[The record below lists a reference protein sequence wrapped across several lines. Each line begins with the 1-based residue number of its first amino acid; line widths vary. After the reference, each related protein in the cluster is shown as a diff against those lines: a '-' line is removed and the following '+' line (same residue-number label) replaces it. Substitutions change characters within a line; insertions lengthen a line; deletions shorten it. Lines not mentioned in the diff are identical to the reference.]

1 MCFIYSVVTALRCET
16 TGDPTMNTA
25 SLGLEKVA
33 YTPNELITLGIVGSR
48 TSLYR
53 FVQEGRLRLTKQGKR
68 SIFLAPHV
76 AEFLGSLN
84 GSPTSKTA

>member
-1 MCFIYSVVTALRCET
+1 
-16 TGDPTMNTA
+16 MNTA
-25 SLGLEKVA
+25 KLGLEKVA

-68 SIFLAPHV
+68 SIFLVPHV
-76 AEFLGSLN
+76 VEFIAGLN
-84 GSPTSKTA
+84 GSSTNEAA